1 MNNFDNPDDDITNI
15 MARFRDLPNGGLE
28 KLFYRLVMEYNNPF
42 LAKTV
47 DFILRDYLNDKT
59 EWDNPDYKK
68 YKKNKRPKGW
78 IPVPGLYKKNKM
90 NVNFCS
96 RQLKGLIKRNWL
108 EENTIK
114 RGEYQ
119 SVRIIRLTKEKA
131 EECYQKAICD
141 INLNK
146 GPA

>member
-1 MNNFDNPDDDITNI
+1 MDNLENLDDDLTYI
-15 MARFRDLPNGGLE
+15 MAKFKDIPKGSLE
-28 KLFYRLVMEYNNPF
+28 KLFYRLIKEYNNTF
-42 LAKTV
+42 LALTV
-47 DFILRDYLNDKT
+47 DFIIRDYLNDKT

-68 YKKNKRPKGW
+68 YKRNKRPKGW
-78 IPVPGLYKKNKM
+78 IPVPGLYKKNNM

-96 RQLKGLIKRNWL
+96 RQLKSLIKRKWL

-131 EECYQKAICD
+131 EECYQKAVCD
-141 INLNK
+141 IKFNK
-146 GPA
+146 EPA